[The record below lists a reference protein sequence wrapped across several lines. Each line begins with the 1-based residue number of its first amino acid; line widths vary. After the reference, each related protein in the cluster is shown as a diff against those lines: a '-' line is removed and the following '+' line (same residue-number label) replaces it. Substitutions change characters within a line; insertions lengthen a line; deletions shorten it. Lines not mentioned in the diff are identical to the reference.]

1 MSTSI
6 DARAADAA
14 GRATGSIQALRN
26 LYYAR
31 FVFALVWAVL
41 LILTATAL
49 TPFGIALLV
58 IYPLFDVAAA
68 VIDFR
73 TSGSA
78 RPRAPLYVNMALS
91 LLTALGLAV
100 TVTAGIPEVLRVWGA
115 WAITAGIVQLI
126 VAILRYR
133 LGGQWAMI
141 LSGAISTLAGASFI
155 AGSGA
160 PAASLTALSGY
171 ATLGGIFFLVSAV
184 RLHLR
189 AQTRT

>member
-100 TVTAGIPEVLRVWGA
+100 AVTAGIPEVLRVWGA

-141 LSGAISTLAGASFI
+141 LSGAISTLAGGSFI

>member
-6 DARAADAA
+6 ETRTAGSAIAADSN
-14 GRATGSIQALRN
+14 RDLRN
-26 LYYAR
+26 LYYGR
-31 FVFALVWAVL
+31 FVFAVVWAAL
-41 LILTATAL
+41 LMLTATTL
-49 TPFGIALLV
+49 TPFAIALLV

-73 TSGSA
+73 TSGTE

-91 LLTALGLAV
+91 LLTALGLGVA
-100 TVTAGIPEVLRVWGA
+100 VTAGISGVLQVWGA
-115 WAITAGIVQLI
+115 WAISAGIVQLI

-141 LSGAISTLAGASFI
+141 LSGGISTLAGASFI

-160 PAASLTALSGY
+160 PDASLTNLGGY
-171 ATLGGIFFLVSAV
+171 ATLGGIFFLASAI

-189 AQTRT
+189 ANKAK